1 MGKRAENKIKLA
13 MYLDKDLK
21 AEFKKLTEQ
30 NKTCMSDVL
39 LEAIE
44 NYERKVVI
52 TNIAIKV
59 EYKTIINIDDK
70 TVIKK
75 LNLGGNNI
83 EDTRI
88 KRINRIKSFRFSK
101 ENRD

>member
-39 LEAIE
+39 LEAKE
-44 NYERKVVI
+44 NYVKV
-52 TNIAIKV
+52 
-59 EYKTIINIDDK
+59 
-70 TVIKK
+70 
-75 LNLGGNNI
+75 
-83 EDTRI
+83 
-88 KRINRIKSFRFSK
+88 
-101 ENRD
+101 NRDSLEAK